1 VIYKGEIFKGTGAVV
16 RESLKR
22 LDVIRN
28 AIGGCFRE
36 LVEFGHVL

>member
-1 VIYKGEIFKGTGAVV
+1 V

-28 AIGGCFRE
+28 AIGGCVRE
-36 LVEFGHVL
+36 PVDVVRVLEFEKSC